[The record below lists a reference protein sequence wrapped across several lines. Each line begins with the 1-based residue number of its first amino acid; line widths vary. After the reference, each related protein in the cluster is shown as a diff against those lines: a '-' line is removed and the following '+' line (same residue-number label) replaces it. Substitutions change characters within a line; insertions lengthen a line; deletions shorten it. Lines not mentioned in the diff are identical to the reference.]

1 MARIEQLVTSP
12 PSNLSA
18 PDGER
23 EREREDVHLHLH
35 FPPPFF
41 RKLLLLLQFLSRL
54 WKIVEILIKKRS
66 FVI

>member
-23 EREREDVHLHLH
+23 ERGRIVHLHLH
-35 FPPPFF
+35 FPAPFF